1 MGQAIAG
8 KLGGNQMFAKKQV
21 PKVEE
26 EDYDDEDDKSDDDK
40 KFFKPTTKTLA

>member
-1 MGQAIAG
+1 
-8 KLGGNQMFAKKQV
+8 MFAKKQV

-40 KFFKPTTKTLA
+40 KFFKPTTKTLAQTNNKNKPAPQP